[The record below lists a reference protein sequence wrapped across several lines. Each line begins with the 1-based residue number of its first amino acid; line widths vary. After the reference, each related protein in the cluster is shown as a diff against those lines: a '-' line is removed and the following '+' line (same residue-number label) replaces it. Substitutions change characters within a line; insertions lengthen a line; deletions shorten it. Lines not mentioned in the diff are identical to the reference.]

1 MFIIETSDKARREPK
16 PEHLKISKSVPKKKA
31 REPPLEKEPKKSK
44 VLITGDDVLIEY
56 VSRTI
61 TGLKKLASSEI
72 RFDVEKVIELFI
84 GYYVWHTPDLK
95 EAKPQA
101 KLWERLEARLQEMRE
116 RRKRLV
122 KSVYKKEGRLGE
134 FEKGYAK
141 MASQKLGVLNNF
153 NSIKLEEMLRNS
165 QK

>member
-1 MFIIETSDKARREPK
+1 MEN
-16 PEHLKISKSVPKKKA
+16 LKITKSVPKKKKIQ
-31 REPPLEKEPKKSK
+31 EDEKEKEQKKNK

-61 TGLKKLASSEI
+61 MGLKKLATNEVHYDI
-72 RFDVEKVIELFI
+72 EKVVELFI

-95 EAKPQA
+95 NSKPSST
-101 KLWERLEARLQEMRE
+101 LWQRLEARLQEMRD

-153 NSIKLEEMLRNS
+153 NSIKLEEMLKNS
-165 QK
+165 QKNVAQQVVSLLLD